1 MANNLQKMFVI
12 VPATKGG
19 AFKTAHTGASIT
31 SSDNYYDK
39 IAFLEDTG
47 EICTHGKVY
56 ALNADLLSADAN
68 TPGSV
73 QNQVKTAVD
82 DIINQYL
89 DGDNHT
95 TALDTLHEV
104 ITWIENHKGTDG
116 SAHSYLLQDIQN
128 LLHTVYGDAEY
139 YTTVSEY
146 NTAHAG
152 DDNFTNLTE
161 EEFNNLPLEDKIKVS
176 ADSAHSLVNRVA
188 LLESTEATRNLT
200 YQLNVADTNNVVSL
214 QINQSTDGKI
224 DGGSTLTVAT
234 ESLNNVV
241 GMQYNS
247 STGTWSAHQ
256 NSTVQNANA
265 LAVASDIA
273 AEIVADEQVI
283 ATALNAHESR
293 LDILEGGESTT
304 GSVYQKIA
312 AMKDS
317 LDADITSDD
326 NTLVTVEVVEVD
338 GQISDVVVTK
348 RSAGV
353 SGVRYVAANGQT
365 AATNPTLT
373 VSDTTGGVDGADV
386 VTIKNYIDDKAQQLF
401 DNSIDS
407 LDVPSTAVNN
417 AQNGVNYT
425 SFTYSETNGLVSI
438 TGLSNAIGAVS
449 ESNDTMVV
457 TTNGLIDA
465 QALATTLNAIDPWF
479 TYPEN

>member
-12 VPATKGG
+12 VPATKGD
-19 AFKTAHTGASIT
+19 AFKTAHIGASIT

-56 ALNADLLSADAN
+56 ALNADLLSKDAN

-73 QNQVKTAVD
+73 ANQVRTAVNG
-82 DIINQYL
+82 IISTYL
-89 DGDNHT
+89 EGEGIQNT
-95 TALDTLHEV
+95 LDTLQEV
-104 ITWIENHKGTDG
+104 INWINGHEGTDG
-116 SAHSYLLQDIQN
+116 SAAAYLLQDVETLN
-128 LLHTVYGDAEY
+128 TVVLGGPTY

-146 NTAHAG
+146 NTGHA
-152 DDNFTNLTE
+152 DDDGFTPLTQE
-161 EEFNNLPLEDKIKVS
+161 QFDALSKQQRIKD
-176 ADSAHSLVNRVA
+176 ADNTATALTTRVA
-188 LLESTEATRNLT
+188 ALETINQTRNLT

-247 STGTWSAHQ
+247 STGTWSAPQ

-265 LAVASDIA
+265 LAVASDVA
-273 AEIVADEQVI
+273 AELVADEQVI

-293 LDILEGGESTT
+293 LDVLEGDESTT
-304 GSVYQKIA
+304 GSVDQKIA
-312 AMKDS
+312 AMKAT
-317 LDADITSDD
+317 LDANVDSTGAA
-326 NTLVTVEVVEVD
+326 TVRVNVVEVD
-338 GQISDVVVTK
+338 GVITAVTTAIDVATVT
-348 RSAGV
+348 GT
-353 SGVRYVAANGQT
+353 RYNKANS
-365 AATNPTLT
+365 TNPNIVADQNTYFLT
-373 VSDTTGGVDGADV
+373 GQDIA
-386 VTIKNYIDDKAQQLF
+386 TIKNYVDDKATQLF

-407 LDVPSTAVNN
+407 LDVTATAVNN
-417 AQNGVNYT
+417 TQNGVNYT
-425 SFTYSETNGLVSI
+425 SFTYSETDGLVSI
-438 TGLSNAIGAVS
+438 TGLSNAIGVVS

-457 TTNGLIDA
+457 TTEGLIDA